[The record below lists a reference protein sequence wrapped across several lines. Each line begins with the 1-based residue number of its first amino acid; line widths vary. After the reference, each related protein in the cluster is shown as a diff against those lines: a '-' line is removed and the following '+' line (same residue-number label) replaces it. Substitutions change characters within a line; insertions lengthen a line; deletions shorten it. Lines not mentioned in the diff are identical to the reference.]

1 MEVAPD
7 AQPFPGSSLPWSSS
21 YRLADFSGKI
31 SFATLNNLTQTA
43 FDSLSASKNDPAIP
57 AISPSS
63 LASPLSSNSY
73 EINSIPIYPT
83 TDPIFVSS
91 FEFKYTFHEYQ
102 QWLADN
108 AKVPILSVI
117 IYLAFIRLGTKFMEN
132 RKPYNLKWLLF
143 AWNSALAIFSICGSV
158 RALHDVIYLT
168 SNFGFNLSVCK
179 CYEHNVRG
187 FWMFYF
193 AISKVVELGDTVFL
207 VLRKRP
213 VIFLHWYHHISVLL
227 FTWFAC
233 AQGASFG
240 RYFIC
245 MNFIVHSFMYTYF
258 AAQTLSIRPPK
269 FVSMFITTLQ
279 ILQMVGGI
287 FVVHHAYREISSGN
301 RCEVKQATMT
311 NALLMYASY
320 FVLFVNFFL
329 EAYVFKKKSSSFK
342 LMKDRP
348 TQPSGINNNDLATKT
363 KSMKE
368 TTTTATSK
376 LIHRNISS
384 LHSNDTNNNS
394 NRVGLSNVCDMH

>member
-7 AQPFPGSSLPWSSS
+7 AQPFPGSQLPFSSS
-21 YRLADFSGKI
+21 YRLAEFAGKVAL
-31 SFATLNNLTQTA
+31 ATSNNLTLSA
-43 FDSLSASKNDPAIP
+43 FDPLHASKNDVVASAPLM
-57 AISPSS
+57 S
-63 LASPLSSNSY
+63 LAASSTEND
-73 EINSIPIYPT
+73 INSIPIYPKN
-83 TDPIFVSS
+83 DPIFVSS
-91 FEFKYTFHEYQ
+91 FEFKYTFNEYQ

-143 AWNSALAIFSICGSV
+143 AWNTGLAIFSICGSV

-193 AISKVVELGDTVFL
+193 ALSKVVELGDTVFL

-342 LMKDRP
+342 MMKDRP
-348 TQPSGINNNDLATKT
+348 AQSPSINNNDLASKT
-363 KSMKE
+363 AAMKA
-368 TTTTATSK
+368 TTTASSATSK
-376 LIHRNISS
+376 LVHRNTSS

-394 NRVGLSNVCDMH
+394 NRLGVTNVCDMH